1 MNTIINNETFYTIT
15 LTNAQLLE
23 FANHEAKSTEYPRTV
38 FEEYSDAKKFLQSLG
53 YEVNGGKSEETV
65 GNFLYDYTGERS
77 TARHFFNDFL
87 IDIID
92 TEVLSYAINNLVRY
106 LQNNGFDFEDVADFY
121 NESDLIDEYEIPR
134 LLGLINI
141 VDNPDGLAGDI
152 EILKESNGRYLV
164 ISDDDEEAEI

>member
-1 MNTIINNETFYTIT
+1 MNTIINKETFYTLT

-38 FEEYSDAKKFLQSLG
+38 FKEYSDAKKFLQSLG
-53 YEVNGGKSEETV
+53 YEVNGGKSEEIV
-65 GNFLYDYTGERS
+65 GSFLYDYTGQRS
-77 TARHFFNDFL
+77 TARQFFNDFL

-92 TEVLSYAINNLVRY
+92 KEVLSYAINNLVWY

-134 LLGLINI
+134 LLGFIYI
-141 VDNPDGLAGDI
+141 VDNPDGLAGEI